1 MKTFRDIEK
10 LPQIKGSV
18 VTIGN
23 FDGIHLGHQKIIAQ
37 LKEHAE
43 KLKVPSVV
51 ISFNPTPQ
59 NFFGADHAVLSSY
72 EEKDFFLSSLG
83 INYHIVINFNKEFSN
98 INAQTF
104 IEEFLLRKLNIKL
117 CLVGDDFRFGKN
129 RVGDFSLLQENG
141 VKHGFAVEETATIEH
156 NQIRI
161 SSTRIRECLQ
171 QNNLEETKKLL
182 GRSYSISGKIVRGQ
196 QRGRTINFP
205 TINILPNRSKSPVSG
220 VFAVKVK
227 LSGQTYF
234 GICNAGH
241 KPTVNGREFLF
252 ETHIFDF
259 EKDVYEQFAE
269 IDFLKHVRPEKKFN
283 SFEELKDQIEKDVFV
298 AKKFFKLTSS

>member
-83 INYHIVINFNKEFSN
+83 INYHLVINFNKEFSN

-205 TINILPNRSKSPVSG
+205 TINILSNRSKSPVSG

-241 KPTVNGREFLF
+241 KPTVDGREFLF

-269 IDFLKHVRPEKKFN
+269 IDFLKHVRPEKKF
-283 SFEELKDQIEKDVFV
+283 SSIEELKDQIERDVIV

>member
-83 INYHIVINFNKEFSN
+83 INYHLVINFNKEFSN

-141 VKHGFAVEETATIEH
+141 AKHGFAVEETATIEH

-269 IDFLKHVRPEKKFN
+269 IVFLKHVRPEKKFN
-283 SFEELKDQIEKDVFV
+283 SFEELKDQIEKDVIV

>member
-1 MKTFRDIEK
+1 MKTFSDIEK
-10 LPQIKGSV
+10 LPQIEGSV

-37 LKEHAE
+37 LKEHAK

-72 EEKDFFLSSLG
+72 EEKDLFLSSLG
-83 INYHIVINFNKEFSN
+83 INYHLVIKFNKEFSN
-98 INAQTF
+98 INAQSF

-129 RVGDFSLLQENG
+129 RAGDFSLLQENG
-141 VKHGFAVEETATIEH
+141 DKHGFAVEETATIEH
-156 NQIRI
+156 NEIRI

-182 GRSYSISGKIVRGQ
+182 GRNYSISGKIVRGQ
-196 QRGRTINFP
+196 QMGRTINFP

-259 EKDVYEQFAE
+259 EKDVYGQFAE
-269 IDFLKHVRPEKKFN
+269 IVFLKRVRPEKKFN
-283 SFEELKDQIEKDVFV
+283 SFAELKDQIEKDVIE

>member
-83 INYHIVINFNKEFSN
+83 INYHLVINFNKEFSN

-205 TINILPNRSKSPVSG
+205 TINILSNRSKSPVSG

-269 IDFLKHVRPEKKFN
+269 IAFLKHVRPEKKFN
-283 SFEELKDQIEKDVFV
+283 SFEELKDQIEKDVIV

>member
-10 LPQIKGSV
+10 LPQIEGSV

-83 INYHIVINFNKEFSN
+83 INYHLVINFNKEFSN

-104 IEEFLLRKLNIKL
+104 IEEFLLRKLNIKH
-117 CLVGDDFRFGKN
+117 CLIGDDFRFGKN
-129 RVGDFSLLQENG
+129 RVGNFSLLQENG
-141 VKHGFAVEETATIEH
+141 DKHGFAVEETATIKH

-196 QRGRTINFP
+196 QRGRAINFP

-252 ETHIFDF
+252 EAHIFDF

-269 IDFLKHVRPEKKFN
+269 IVFLKHIRPEKKFN
-283 SFEELKDQIEKDVFV
+283 SFAELKDQIEKDVIE

>member
-83 INYHIVINFNKEFSN
+83 INYHLVINFNQEFSN
-98 INAQTF
+98 INAQAF

-117 CLVGDDFRFGKN
+117 CLVGDDFKFGKN

-141 VKHGFAVEETATIEH
+141 DKYGFAVEDTATIEH

-182 GRSYSISGKIVRGQ
+182 GRNYSITGKIVRGQ

-269 IDFLKHVRPEKKFN
+269 ISFLKHIRPEKKFN
-283 SFEELKDQIEKDVFV
+283 SFEELKDQIEKDVIV

>member
-83 INYHIVINFNKEFSN
+83 INYHLVINFNKEFSN

-141 VKHGFAVEETATIEH
+141 DKYGFAVEETATIEY

-161 SSTRIRECLQ
+161 SSTRIRERLQ

-205 TINILPNRSKSPVSG
+205 TINILPNRSKSPVTG

-269 IDFLKHVRPEKKFN
+269 ISFLKHVRPEKKFN
-283 SFEELKDQIEKDVFV
+283 SFGELKDQIEKDVIE

>member
-83 INYHIVINFNKEFSN
+83 INYHLVINFNKEFSN

-141 VKHGFAVEETATIEH
+141 DKHGFAVEETATIEH

-241 KPTVNGREFLF
+241 KPTVDGREFLF

-283 SFEELKDQIEKDVFV
+283 SFEELKDQIEKDVIV

>member
-83 INYHIVINFNKEFSN
+83 INYHLVINFNKEFSN

-141 VKHGFAVEETATIEH
+141 DKHGFAVEETATIEH

-182 GRSYSISGKIVRGQ
+182 GRNYSISGKIVRGQ

-205 TINILPNRSKSPVSG
+205 TINILSNRSKSPVSG

-227 LSGQTYF
+227 LSG
-234 GICNAGH
+234 
-241 KPTVNGREFLF
+241 
-252 ETHIFDF
+252 
-259 EKDVYEQFAE
+259 
-269 IDFLKHVRPEKKFN
+269 
-283 SFEELKDQIEKDVFV
+283 
-298 AKKFFKLTSS
+298 

>member
-1 MKTFRDIEK
+1 MKTFRDTEK
-10 LPQIKGSV
+10 LPQIEGSV

-83 INYHIVINFNKEFSN
+83 INYHLVINFNKEFSN

-241 KPTVNGREFLF
+241 KPTVDGREFLF

-269 IDFLKHVRPEKKFN
+269 IAFLKHVRPEKKFN
-283 SFEELKDQIEKDVFV
+283 SFEELKDQIEKDVIV

>member
-83 INYHIVINFNKEFSN
+83 INYHLVINFNKEFSN

-141 VKHGFAVEETATIEH
+141 DKHGFAVEETATIEH

-182 GRSYSISGKIVRGQ
+182 GRNYSISGKIVRGQ

-283 SFEELKDQIEKDVFV
+283 SFEELKDQIEKDVIE

>member
-10 LPQIKGSV
+10 LPQIEGSV

-83 INYHIVINFNKEFSN
+83 INYHLVINFNKEFSN

-104 IEEFLLRKLNIKL
+104 IEEFLLRKLNIKH
-117 CLVGDDFRFGKN
+117 CLIGDDFRFGKN
-129 RVGDFSLLQENG
+129 RVGNFSLLQENG
-141 VKHGFAVEETATIEH
+141 DKHGFAVEETATIKH

-269 IDFLKHVRPEKKFN
+269 IVFLKHVRPEKKFN
-283 SFEELKDQIEKDVFV
+283 SFAELKDQIEKDVIE

>member
-23 FDGIHLGHQKIIAQ
+23 FDGVHLGHQKIIAQ

-83 INYHIVINFNKEFSN
+83 INYHLVINFNKEFSN

-104 IEEFLLRKLNIKL
+104 IEEFLLRKLNIKH
-117 CLVGDDFRFGKN
+117 CLIGDDFRFGKN

-205 TINILPNRSKSPVSG
+205 TINILSNRSKSPVSG

-241 KPTVNGREFLF
+241 KPTVDGREFLF

-269 IDFLKHVRPEKKFN
+269 IVFLKHIRPEKKFN
-283 SFEELKDQIEKDVFV
+283 SFEELKNQIEKDVV
-298 AKKFFKLTSS
+298 KAKNFFKLTSS

>member
-10 LPQIKGSV
+10 LPQIEGSV

-72 EEKDFFLSSLG
+72 EEKDFFLTSLG
-83 INYHIVINFNKEFSN
+83 INYHLVINFNKEFSN

-269 IDFLKHVRPEKKFN
+269 IVFLKHVRPEKKFN
-283 SFEELKDQIEKDVFV
+283 SFAELKDQIEKDVIE

>member
-23 FDGIHLGHQKIIAQ
+23 FDGVHLGHQKIIAQ

-83 INYHIVINFNKEFSN
+83 INYHLVINFNKEFSN

-104 IEEFLLRKLNIKL
+104 IEEFLLRKLNIKH
-117 CLVGDDFRFGKN
+117 CLIGDDFRFGKN
-129 RVGDFSLLQENG
+129 RVGNFSLLQENG
-141 VKHGFAVEETATIEH
+141 DKHGFAVEETATIKH

-269 IDFLKHVRPEKKFN
+269 IVFLKHVRPEKKFN
-283 SFEELKDQIEKDVFV
+283 SFAELKDQIEKDVIE

>member
-10 LPQIKGSV
+10 LPQIEGSV

-83 INYHIVINFNKEFSN
+83 INYHLVINFNKEFSN

-104 IEEFLLRKLNIKL
+104 IEEFLLRKLNIKH
-117 CLVGDDFRFGKN
+117 CLIGDDFRFGKN
-129 RVGDFSLLQENG
+129 RVGNFSLLQENG
-141 VKHGFAVEETATIEH
+141 DKHGFAVEETATIKH

-241 KPTVNGREFLF
+241 KPTVDGREFLF

-269 IDFLKHVRPEKKFN
+269 IVFLKHVRPEKKFN
-283 SFEELKDQIEKDVFV
+283 SFAELKDQIEKDVIE

>member
-10 LPQIKGSV
+10 LPQIEGSV

-98 INAQTF
+98 IGAQSF

-129 RVGDFSLLQENG
+129 RVGNFSLLQENG
-141 VKHGFAVEETATIEH
+141 NKHGFAVEETATIEH

-171 QNNLEETKKLL
+171 QNNLEETKELL
-182 GRSYSISGKIVRGQ
+182 GRSYSISGKVVRGQ

-205 TINILPNRSKSPVSG
+205 TINILPNRSKSPVAG
-220 VFAVKVK
+220 VFAVEVR
-227 LSGQTYF
+227 LSDQSYF

-241 KPTVNGREFLF
+241 KPTVNGKEFLF

-269 IDFLKHVRPEKKFN
+269 IVFLKHIRSEKKFN
-283 SFEELKDQIEKDVFV
+283 SFEELKDQIEKDVIE

>member
-83 INYHIVINFNKEFSN
+83 INYHLVINFNKEFSN

-141 VKHGFAVEETATIEH
+141 DKHGFAVEETATIEH

-182 GRSYSISGKIVRGQ
+182 GRNYSISGKIVRGQ

-241 KPTVNGREFLF
+241 KPTVDGREFLF

-283 SFEELKDQIEKDVFV
+283 SFEELKDQIEKDVIV

>member
-83 INYHIVINFNKEFSN
+83 INYHLVINFNKEFSN

-141 VKHGFAVEETATIEH
+141 DKHGFAVEETATIEH

-205 TINILPNRSKSPVSG
+205 TINILSNRSKSPVSG

-269 IDFLKHVRPEKKFN
+269 IAFLKHVRPEKKFN
-283 SFEELKDQIEKDVFV
+283 SFEELKDQIEKDVIV

>member
-23 FDGIHLGHQKIIAQ
+23 FDGVHLGHQKIIAQ

-83 INYHIVINFNKEFSN
+83 INYHLVINFNKEFSN

-205 TINILPNRSKSPVSG
+205 TINILSNRSKSPVSG

-269 IDFLKHVRPEKKFN
+269 IAFLKHVRPEKKFN
-283 SFEELKDQIEKDVFV
+283 SFEELKDQIEKDVIV

>member
-1 MKTFRDIEK
+1 MKTFRDTEK
-10 LPQIKGSV
+10 LPQIEGSV

-83 INYHIVINFNKEFSN
+83 INYHLVINFNKEFSN

-141 VKHGFAVEETATIEH
+141 DKHGFAVEETATIEH

-269 IDFLKHVRPEKKFN
+269 IAFLKHVRPEKKFN
-283 SFEELKDQIEKDVFV
+283 SFEELKDQIEKDVIV

>member
-23 FDGIHLGHQKIIAQ
+23 FDGVHLGHQKIIAQ

-83 INYHIVINFNKEFSN
+83 INYHLVINFNKEFSN

-241 KPTVNGREFLF
+241 KPTVDGREFLF

-269 IDFLKHVRPEKKFN
+269 IAFLKHVRPEKKFN
-283 SFEELKDQIEKDVFV
+283 SFEELKDQIEKDVIV

>member
-129 RVGDFSLLQENG
+129 REGDFSLLQENG
-141 VKHGFAVEETATIEH
+141 DRHGFAVEETATIEH

-171 QNNLEETKKLL
+171 HNNLEETKKLL
-182 GRSYSISGKIVRGQ
+182 GRNYSISGKIVRGQ

-269 IDFLKHVRPEKKFN
+269 ICFLKHVRPEKKFN
-283 SFEELKDQIEKDVFV
+283 SFEELKDQIEKDVIV
-298 AKKFFKLTSS
+298 AKKFFKLASS

>member
-1 MKTFRDIEK
+1 MKTFRGIEK

-23 FDGIHLGHQKIIAQ
+23 FDGVHLGHQKIIAQ

-43 KLKVPSVV
+43 KLKLPSVV

-72 EEKDFFLSSLG
+72 EEEDLFLSSLG
-83 INYHIVINFNKEFSN
+83 INYHLVIKFNKEFSN

-259 EKDVYEQFAE
+259 KKDVYEQFAE

-283 SFEELKDQIEKDVFV
+283 SFEELKDQIEKDVIE

>member
-10 LPQIKGSV
+10 LPQIEGSV

-83 INYHIVINFNKEFSN
+83 INYHLVINFNKKFSN

-129 RVGDFSLLQENG
+129 RVGNFSLLQENG
-141 VKHGFAVEETATIEH
+141 DKHGFAVEETATIKH

-269 IDFLKHVRPEKKFN
+269 IVFLKHVRPEKKFN
-283 SFEELKDQIEKDVFV
+283 SFAELKDQIEKDVIE

>member
-10 LPQIKGSV
+10 LPQIEGSV

-83 INYHIVINFNKEFSN
+83 INYHLVINFNKKFSN

-104 IEEFLLRKLNIKL
+104 IEEFLLRKLNIKH
-117 CLVGDDFRFGKN
+117 CLIGDDFRFGKN
-129 RVGDFSLLQENG
+129 RVGNFSLLQENG
-141 VKHGFAVEETATIEH
+141 DKHGFAVEETATIKH

-269 IDFLKHVRPEKKFN
+269 IVFLKHVRPEKKFN
-283 SFEELKDQIEKDVFV
+283 SFAELKDQIEKDVIE

>member
-23 FDGIHLGHQKIIAQ
+23 FDGVHLGHQKIIAQ

-83 INYHIVINFNKEFSN
+83 INYHLVINFNKEFSN

-141 VKHGFAVEETATIEH
+141 DKHGFAVEETATIEH

-205 TINILPNRSKSPVSG
+205 TINILPNRSKSPVTG

-269 IDFLKHVRPEKKFN
+269 IAFLKHVRPEKKFN
-283 SFEELKDQIEKDVFV
+283 SFEELKDQIEKDVIV

>member
-23 FDGIHLGHQKIIAQ
+23 FDGLHLGHQKIIAQ

-83 INYHIVINFNKEFSN
+83 INYHLVINFNKEFSN

-156 NQIRI
+156 NQIRV

-205 TINILPNRSKSPVSG
+205 TINILSNRSKSPVSG

-269 IDFLKHVRPEKKFN
+269 IGFLKHVRPEKKFN
-283 SFEELKDQIEKDVFV
+283 SFAELKDQIEKDVIE

>member
-23 FDGIHLGHQKIIAQ
+23 FDGVHLGHQKIIAQ

-83 INYHIVINFNKEFSN
+83 INYHLVINFNKEFSN

-104 IEEFLLRKLNIKL
+104 IEEFLLRKLNIKH
-117 CLVGDDFRFGKN
+117 CLIGDDFRFGKN
-129 RVGDFSLLQENG
+129 RVGNFSLLQENG
-141 VKHGFAVEETATIEH
+141 DKHGFAVEETATIKH

-252 ETHIFDF
+252 EAHIFDF

-269 IDFLKHVRPEKKFN
+269 IVFLKHIRPEKKFN
-283 SFEELKDQIEKDVFV
+283 SFAELKDQIEKDVIE

>member
-1 MKTFRDIEK
+1 MKTFRNIEK
-10 LPQIKGSV
+10 LPQIEGSV

-83 INYHIVINFNKEFSN
+83 INYHLVINFNKEFSN

-104 IEEFLLRKLNIKL
+104 IEEFLLRKLNIKH
-117 CLVGDDFRFGKN
+117 CLIGDDFRFGKN
-129 RVGDFSLLQENG
+129 RVGNFSLLQENG
-141 VKHGFAVEETATIEH
+141 DKHGFAVEETATIKH

-252 ETHIFDF
+252 EAHIFDF

-269 IDFLKHVRPEKKFN
+269 IVFLKHIRPEKKFN
-283 SFEELKDQIEKDVFV
+283 SFAELKDQIEKDVIE

>member
-1 MKTFRDIEK
+1 MKTFRNIEK
-10 LPQIKGSV
+10 LPQIEGSV

-83 INYHIVINFNKEFSN
+83 INYHLVINFNKEFSN

-141 VKHGFAVEETATIEH
+141 DKHGFAVEETATIEH

-269 IDFLKHVRPEKKFN
+269 IAFLKHVRPEKKFN
-283 SFEELKDQIEKDVFV
+283 SFEELKDQIEKDVIV

>member
-10 LPQIKGSV
+10 LPQIEGSV

-83 INYHIVINFNKEFSN
+83 INYHLVINFNKEFSN

-141 VKHGFAVEETATIEH
+141 DKHGFAVEETATIEH

-269 IDFLKHVRPEKKFN
+269 IAFLKHVRPEKKFN
-283 SFEELKDQIEKDVFV
+283 SFEELKDQIEKDVIV

>member
-10 LPQIKGSV
+10 LPQIEGSV

-37 LKEHAE
+37 LKEHAK

-83 INYHIVINFNKEFSN
+83 INYHLVINFNKEFSN

-205 TINILPNRSKSPVSG
+205 TINILSNRSKSPVSG

-241 KPTVNGREFLF
+241 KPTVDGREFLF

-269 IDFLKHVRPEKKFN
+269 IVFLKHIRPEKKFN
-283 SFEELKDQIEKDVFV
+283 SFEELKDQIEKDVIE

>member
-37 LKEHAE
+37 LKEHAK

-72 EEKDFFLSSLG
+72 EEKDFFLSGLG
-83 INYHIVINFNKEFSN
+83 INYHLVINFNKEFSN
-98 INAQTF
+98 LNAQTF

-205 TINILPNRSKSPVSG
+205 TINILSNRSKSPVSG

-241 KPTVNGREFLF
+241 KPTVDGREFLF

-283 SFEELKDQIEKDVFV
+283 SFEELKDQIEKDVIE

>member
-51 ISFNPTPQ
+51 ISFNPTPP

-83 INYHIVINFNKEFSN
+83 INYHLVINFNKEFSN

-141 VKHGFAVEETATIEH
+141 DKHGFAVEETATIEH

-269 IDFLKHVRPEKKFN
+269 IAFLKHVRPEKKFN
-283 SFEELKDQIEKDVFV
+283 SFEELKDQIEKDVIE

>member
-283 SFEELKDQIEKDVFV
+283 SFEELKDQIEKDVIV

>member
-83 INYHIVINFNKEFSN
+83 INYHLVINFNKEFSN

-156 NQIRI
+156 NQLRI

-205 TINILPNRSKSPVSG
+205 TINILSNRSKSPVSG

-234 GICNAGH
+234 GICNAGQ

-283 SFEELKDQIEKDVFV
+283 SFEELKDQIEKDVIV

>member
-83 INYHIVINFNKEFSN
+83 INYHLVINFNKEFSN

-205 TINILPNRSKSPVSG
+205 TINILSNRSKSPVSG

-283 SFEELKDQIEKDVFV
+283 SFEELKDQIEKDVIV

>member
-10 LPQIKGSV
+10 LPQIEGSV

-83 INYHIVINFNKEFSN
+83 INYHLVINFNKEFSN

-104 IEEFLLRKLNIKL
+104 IEEFLLRKLNIKH
-117 CLVGDDFRFGKN
+117 CLIGDDFRFGKN
-129 RVGDFSLLQENG
+129 RVGNFSLLQENG
-141 VKHGFAVEETATIEH
+141 DKHGFAVEETATIKH

-269 IDFLKHVRPEKKFN
+269 IGFLKHIRPEKKFN
-283 SFEELKDQIEKDVFV
+283 SFEELKDQIEKDVIV

>member
-10 LPQIKGSV
+10 LPQIEGSV

-72 EEKDFFLSSLG
+72 KEKDFFLSSLG
-83 INYHIVINFNKEFSN
+83 INYHLVINFNKEFSN

-104 IEEFLLRKLNIKL
+104 IEEFLLRKLNIKH
-117 CLVGDDFRFGKN
+117 CLIGDDFRFGKN
-129 RVGDFSLLQENG
+129 RVGNFSLLQENG
-141 VKHGFAVEETATIEH
+141 DKYGFAVEDTATIEH

-182 GRSYSISGKIVRGQ
+182 GRNYSITGKIVRGQ

-269 IDFLKHVRPEKKFN
+269 IVFLKHVRPEKKFN
-283 SFEELKDQIEKDVFV
+283 SFAELKDQIEKDVIE